1 METEYNGITIV
12 LSTDAEHTSR
22 LMPYLP
28 YHEVKNGGAYWFE
41 MSAEGHDK
49 NGNSCTVYWEFKTVK
64 GSAQELDTY
73 DYSKATRV
81 IWD

>member
-12 LSTDAEHTSR
+12 LSTDADLTSR

-28 YHEVKNGGAYWFE
+28 YHEAKDGEPYRFE
-41 MSAEGHDK
+41 MSAKGYDAAG
-49 NGNSCTVYWEFKTVK
+49 NGCTVYWEFEAVK

-81 IWD
+81 SWD